1 MEKSI
6 ITSGKTID
14 LAIESALSQLGLDR
28 DSVSVTVLQQAKSGF
43 LGFGAQSAKVQVTY
57 EVTDPVPEKEEKPKS
72 ALGSASRSKPK
83 APAAPVKKPEAP
95 QPPKASLRSPPPA
108 RSHTRTCKAP

>member
-43 LGFGAQSAKVQVTY
+43 LGFGAQSAKVQVSY
-57 EVTDPVPEKEEKPKS
+57 EVPDPVPEKEEKPKS
-72 ALGSASRSKPK
+72 ALGSASRSKPCLLYTSD
-83 APAAPVKKPEAP
+83 AADE
-95 QPPKASLRSPPPA
+95 
-108 RSHTRTCKAP
+108 

>member
-28 DSVSVTVLQQAKSGF
+28 DSVSVTVLQQAKSG
-43 LGFGAQSAKVQVTY
+43 LSSSIWEMVCTPTPQENTSTA
-57 EVTDPVPEKEEKPKS
+57 
-72 ALGSASRSKPK
+72 SAS
-83 APAAPVKKPEAP
+83 
-95 QPPKASLRSPPPA
+95 A
-108 RSHTRTCKAP
+108 R